1 MSRVIATVAWPSRS
15 LMTLGCTPAW
25 RARVAW
31 VWRRSWRRILGSPAR
46 WMRRSNLRRNQSGCS
61 GWPSSRVNTRSP
73 ADHAGPSA
81 SRSAACWVW
90 WASSGRPRAVLG
102 RETWTMWSTMT
113 SVWRTDRQPPS
124 RSTSAQR
131 SPRTSPRP
139 AAPLGRCRGSG
150 AAARRS
156 RFAARGGG
164 AWVGGVQGGVADQQA
179 PADGV
184 VEGFADG
191 GVDVLDGAGAGAAL
205 QQLGV
210 QGVEHGGGELL
221 EVDLPDRRD
230 EVAFGFAAVLGPGA
244 GADLVFGG
252 GEPLLAQV
260 LRRGG
265 GVGWDIGG
273 LLQRAEQFGAC
284 LLGGPLG
291 RIARVPLEDALAV
304 GAAAQVEPHGVAVAT
319 LHDCCVHV
327 PSSNRGR
334 GRSGEAAVAGGPASS
349 CSRAAWGL
357 RMVRPMRTAGIS
369 PRATAS

>member
-90 WASSGRPRAVLG
+90 WARSAVAVWGSRAISRRPRAVLG

-191 GVDVLDGAGAGAAL
+191 GVDVLDGAGAGAAV

-221 EVDLPDRRD
+221 EVDLVGARNPDVGLQLRVRHASHLATMIGHD
-230 EVAFGFAAVLGPGA
+230 PAPDLSSVLPRGELACVA
-244 GADLVFGG
+244 GAEFGCQG
-252 GEPLLAQV
+252 CRAAGIAP
-260 LRRGG
+260 RGG
-265 GVGWDIGG
+265 GAAAPGGPPAGG
-273 LLQRAEQFGAC
+273 LSKRLCGA
-284 LLGGPLG
+284 
-291 RIARVPLEDALAV
+291 
-304 GAAAQVEPHGVAVAT
+304 
-319 LHDCCVHV
+319 
-327 PSSNRGR
+327 
-334 GRSGEAAVAGGPASS
+334 
-349 CSRAAWGL
+349 
-357 RMVRPMRTAGIS
+357 
-369 PRATAS
+369 